1 MAAPA
6 NPTLASIVAEG
17 LTQANESHPD
27 SATTLR
33 YQTEVMEQL
42 KNEIWK
48 ACRQPKIMQTFA
60 YGVLTPGQSR
70 YSCPSDF
77 SSDMSAQILWGSVQ
91 GLAQGGSTTALIMA
105 PGSTQVLADV
115 LGKEILLV
123 SGTGIASAS
132 QIIGLT
138 NIAGTITLAVTP
150 GFAIAPDATS
160 GYMIIDQGWPLKFDH
175 ISEFYRKSRP
185 ASLDRPR
192 VAYPIGDEDFDEFIL
207 DVAPD
212 STNTYGIKFFYY
224 GNLMKTDLNSTLMS
238 RLYLEWRNFWI
249 QGIKAKHLMLND
261 DTRGVDEYNA
271 WMAEVQKLVVTATYG
286 TDLHEFAQVVTDY

>member
-6 NPTLASIVAEG
+6 NPTLASIVTEG
-17 LTQANESHPD
+17 LMQANEPHPD
-27 SATTLR
+27 PAMTTR

-60 YGVLTPGQSR
+60 YGVLTAGQSR

-91 GLAQGGSTTALIMA
+91 GTAQGGSTTTLIMA
-105 PGSTQVLADV
+105 PGSTQALSDV
-115 LGKEILLV
+115 LGKEILIV
-123 SGTGIASAS
+123 SGTGIASAA
-132 QIIGLT
+132 QIIGLA
-138 NIAGTITLAVTP
+138 NNAGTITLTVTP
-150 GFAIAPDATS
+150 GFAVAPDGTS
-160 GYMIIDQGWPLKFDH
+160 GYMIIDQKWPLKFEH
-175 ISEFYRKSRP
+175 VVEEYRLSR
-185 ASLDRPR
+185 SSSVGRPQK
-192 VAYPIGDEDFDEFIL
+192 AFPIGDEDFDEFIL
-207 DVAPD
+207 DVPPD
-212 STNTYGIKFFYY
+212 GNTTYGIKFFYY
-224 GNLMKTDLNSTLMS
+224 GNIMKTDLNSTLMS

-261 DTRGVDEYNA
+261 DTRGPEEWNS
-271 WMAEVQKLVVTATYG
+271 WMLEVQKLVVTATYG

>member
-1 MAAPA
+1 MASPS

-17 LTQANESHPD
+17 LMQANEFNPS
-27 SATTLR
+27 SATTSR

-42 KNEIWK
+42 KNEVWK
-48 ACRQPKIMQTFA
+48 ACRQPKVMQTFA
-60 YGVLTPGQSR
+60 YGILTPGQSR
-70 YSCPSDF
+70 YSCPADF
-77 SSDMSAQILWGSVQ
+77 SSDMSASILWGSTL
-91 GLAQGGSTTALIMA
+91 GTAQGGSQTTIILA
-105 PGSTQVLADV
+105 PGSTQALADV
-115 LGKEILLV
+115 LGKEVLIV

-138 NIAGTITLAVTP
+138 NNSGTITLTVTP
-150 GFAIAPDATS
+150 GFGVAPDGTS
-160 GYMIIDQGWPLKFDH
+160 GYMICDQQWPIKFDH

-185 ASLDRPR
+185 SSLDRPR
-192 VAYPIGDEDFDEFIL
+192 FAYPIGDEDFDEFIL

-212 STNTYGIKFFYY
+212 STNTYGIKMFYY
-224 GNLMKTDLNSTLMS
+224 GNLMKTDLTSTLMS

-261 DTRGVDEYNA
+261 DSRGPEEWNL
-271 WMAEVQKLVVTATYG
+271 WMTEVAKLVATAQYG

>member
-1 MAAPA
+1 MSVPA

-17 LTQANESHPD
+17 LMQANESHPD
-27 SATTLR
+27 SATITR

-60 YGVLTPGQSR
+60 YGVLVPGQSR
-70 YSCPSDF
+70 YSCPTDF

-91 GLAQGGSTTALIMA
+91 GTAQGGATTSIILDPTARQTI
-105 PGSTQVLADV
+105 GDV
-115 LGKEILLV
+115 LGKEILIT

-138 NIAGTITLAVTP
+138 NNSGTITLTVTP
-150 GFAIAPDATS
+150 GFRVAPANGS

-175 ISEFYRKSRP
+175 IAEFYRRSRP

-192 VAYPIGDEDFDEFIL
+192 YAYPIGDEDYDEFIL

-224 GNLMKTDLNSTLMS
+224 GNLMKTDQNSTLMS

-261 DTRGVDEYNA
+261 DTRGPTEWQL
-271 WMAEVQKLVVTATYG
+271 WMSEVQKLVVTAQYG